1 MRSRTPSPAMLVA
14 LLALFVA
21 LGGSSYAAL
30 SLPKG
35 SVGATQLKK
44 NSVTSPKVKA
54 GSLLLSDFRASE
66 RTKLRGPQGIR
77 GLQGVQGAPGIQ
89 GTPGVQGAPGLK
101 GEPGATTV
109 VVRVG
114 APVNIPAA
122 GQQSVTVSCQPG
134 ERAVGGGVGPPL
146 GTSSDLARIIYS
158 IPLNGGSNAGDGDVP
173 DGWNGRVF
181 NGHVDTRTFVA
192 RVVCASP

>member
-1 MRSRTPSPAMLVA
+1 MRSRKPSPAMLVA

-35 SVGATQLKK
+35 SVGARQLKK
-44 NSVTSPKVKA
+44 DSVTSPKVKG
-54 GSLLLSDFRASE
+54 GSLLLSDFRVSE
-66 RTKLRGPQGIR
+66 RARLRGPQGVP
-77 GLQGVQGAPGIQ
+77 GLQGIQGA
-89 GTPGVQGAPGLK
+89 PGVQGAPGLK
-101 GEPGATTV
+101 GEPGATNV
-109 VVRVG
+109 VVRAG
-114 APVNIPAA
+114 APVNILAG

-146 GTSSDLARIIYS
+146 GTTSDLARIIYS
-158 IPLNGGSNAGDGDVP
+158 LPLSSGGNANDGDVP

-192 RVVCASP
+192 RVICASP

>member
-1 MRSRTPSPAMLVA
+1 MRSCKPSPAMLVA

-35 SVGATQLKK
+35 SVGASQLKK
-44 NSVTSPKVKA
+44 DSVTSPKVKG

-66 RTKLRGPQGIR
+66 RAKLRGSQGVP
-77 GLQGVQGAPGIQ
+77 GLQGVQGAPGVQ
-89 GTPGVQGAPGLK
+89 GTPGLN
-101 GEPGATTV
+101 GEPGATNV
-109 VVRVG
+109 VVRLG
-114 APVNIPAA
+114 TPVNIPTAS
-122 GQQSVTVSCQPG
+122 QQSVTVSCQPG

-146 GTSSDLARIIYS
+146 GTTSDLARIIYTVPTS
-158 IPLNGGSNAGDGDVP
+158 GGSNAGDGDVS
-173 DGWNGRVF
+173 DGWNARVF
-181 NGHVDTRTFVA
+181 NGHPDTRTFVA

>member
-1 MRSRTPSPAMLVA
+1 MLVA

-35 SVGATQLKK
+35 SVGARQLKK
-44 NSVTSPKVKA
+44 DSVTSPKVKG
-54 GSLLLSDFRASE
+54 GSLLLSDFRVSE
-66 RTKLRGPQGIR
+66 RARLRGPQGVP
-77 GLQGVQGAPGIQ
+77 GLQGIQGA
-89 GTPGVQGAPGLK
+89 PGVQGAPGLK
-101 GEPGATTV
+101 GEPGATNV
-109 VVRVG
+109 VVRAG
-114 APVNIPAA
+114 APVNILAG

-146 GTSSDLARIIYS
+146 GTTSDLARIIYS
-158 IPLNGGSNAGDGDVP
+158 LPLSSGGNANDGDVP

-192 RVVCASP
+192 RVICASP